1 MTQAQYNII
10 KMKMVGD
17 SLVPVFSAMPDELK
31 GSWIHITK
39 LNHTSIKYVSA
50 IYFNDMH
57 PENTVIVSDYLP
69 TEYPD
74 LYCTVNKNGRNER
87 VYINPKYRKM
97 GLLGVSGLVARAI
110 FNDYLNV
117 IMDVPLDRSEK
128 TENATKLVKD
138 IWQEKI
144 EGLPLEKKSS
154 ISVFDIDPPRDPVY
168 PDLWHGHRPGGK
180 NGR

>member
-10 KMKMVGD
+10 EMKKVGD
-17 SLVPVFSAMPDELK
+17 SLIPVFSAMPDDLK
-31 GSWIHITK
+31 GSWIHVTK
-39 LNHTSIKYVSA
+39 LNHPTIKYVSA

-57 PENTVIVSDYLP
+57 PESTVIVSDYLP

-87 VYINPKYRKM
+87 VYINPKYRKT

-117 IMDVPLDRSEK
+117 IMDVPLDRSIK
-128 TENATKLVKD
+128 TEKATELVKS
-138 IWQEKI
+138 IWKEKVEHI
-144 EGLPLEKKSS
+144 PVEKRSS
-154 ISVFDIDPPRDPVY
+154 ISVFDINPPRDPVY
-168 PDLWHGHRPGGK
+168 PDIWHGHRAGGK
-180 NGR
+180 ND